1 MVVSWREGLVGVFA
15 DENGAPEDTLDVCLD
30 PLGAENH
37 MFVRVPIPQRY
48 RVDQMQSF
56 ADILL
61 NKADGLSATVA
72 DGRANMH
79 AVDAALAS
87 VEKGEWVDITRL
99 KPRGHPFRYRINSP
113 IRQPFSCRIG
123 P

>member
-1 MVVSWREGLVGVFA
+1 
-15 DENGAPEDTLDVCLD
+15 
-30 PLGAENH
+30 
-37 MFVRVPIPQRY
+37 
-48 RVDQMQSF
+48 MQSF

-87 VEKGEWVDITRL
+87 VEKGEWVDIT
-99 KPRGHPFRYRINSP
+99 G
-113 IRQPFSCRIG
+113 
-123 P
+123 